1 MEDATINCVFALF
14 NNYIVGF
21 IRVEEEISEL
31 LLKYFWKKYHP
42 LLRSKLFGANN
53 RAPL

>member
-14 NNYIVGF
+14 QQLVGF

-31 LLKYFWKKYHP
+31 LLKYFW
-42 LLRSKLFGANN
+42 
-53 RAPL
+53 